1 MPESKI
7 DNKVAELAAD
17 NQSGAAELVAQ
28 AAEIIKVLDIDEAV
42 TDDRQAQE
50 NIRTLGRRLI
60 QAQPTMAPI
69 FSLVNGLLL
78 QINERAGKESVTA
91 FIDKFCQK
99 FLADMRENEDTLHRK
114 AAGVLPEKV
123 TVLTHSASS
132 TVRETIFAA
141 VKAGKNPRLIC
152 TESRPFFEGVEQ
164 ARKFARAGIPV
175 SLITDAA
182 MAHSLDD
189 TDIILVGADALM
201 EDSFINKIGTS
212 MLALAAQSASID
224 LYALCTSHKFLPSR
238 AVLPP
243 QKQCNPDEIL
253 REPPAGITPVNVYF
267 EETPLRHCTAVI
279 TENGLIKPA
288 KLRHKLQRLQI
299 DPTFLNP

>member
-1 MPESKI
+1 MPRSEI
-7 DNKVAELAAD
+7 DKKVAGIAAD

-28 AAEIIKVLDIDEAV
+28 ATEILQLLDFDEAV
-42 TDDRQAQE
+42 TNDHKIQD

-60 QAQPTMAPI
+60 EAQPRMAPI

-78 QINERAGKESVTA
+78 QINERPGNESVTA
-91 FIDKFCQK
+91 FIDKYCQK
-99 FLADMRENEDTLHRK
+99 FLADMRQNEETLHRK
-114 AAGVLPEKV
+114 AAGVLPENT

-132 TVRETIFAA
+132 TVRETVFAA

-152 TESRPFFEGVEQ
+152 AESRAVYEGVEQ
-164 ARKFARAGIPV
+164 SRKFARAGIPV
-175 SLITDAA
+175 SLITNAA
-182 MAHSLDD
+182 MAHSLDNA
-189 TDIILVGADALM
+189 DIILVGADALM
-201 EDSFINKIGTS
+201 ADSFVNKIGTS
-212 MLALAAQSASID
+212 MLALAARSASIN
-224 LYALCTSHKFLPSR
+224 LYVLCTSHKFLPPE

-253 REPPAGITPVNVYF
+253 REPPPGITPVNVYF

-288 KLRHKLQRLQI
+288 KLRQKLQRLQI
-299 DPTFLNP
+299 DPSFLNP